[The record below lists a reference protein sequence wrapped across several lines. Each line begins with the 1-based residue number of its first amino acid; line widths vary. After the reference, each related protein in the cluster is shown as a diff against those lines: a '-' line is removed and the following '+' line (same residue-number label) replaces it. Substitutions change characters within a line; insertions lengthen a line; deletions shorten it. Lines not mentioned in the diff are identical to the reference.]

1 MVVVRYCGG
10 GKKSAKSEYN
20 PNRDPIR
27 FANGVGYE
35 KKQKIKKPKESKVNL
50 KFWPEQIG
58 QSCHLQV

>member
-1 MVVVRYCGG
+1 MVVARYCGG

-20 PNRDPIR
+20 LNRDPIR

-35 KKQKIKKPKESKVNL
+35 KNQKTPKESKVNL